1 MRCGGNWRRDYG
13 DSQTGTKG
21 ETPETAKEL
30 STDYRASSRPYR
42 GSILIG
48 PVEDYAPDVSASIA
62 FDLAAI
68 REPDDAV
75 AFAEKYGRRVP
86 PVG

>member
-1 MRCGGNWRRDYG
+1 
-13 DSQTGTKG
+13 
-21 ETPETAKEL
+21 
-30 STDYRASSRPYR
+30 
-42 GSILIG
+42 
-48 PVEDYAPDVSASIA
+48 VEDYAPDVSASIA

-75 AFAEKYGRRVP
+75 AFAEKYGRCVP